1 MIYSEISSH
10 EAYSVS
16 QFIALKDTDEVTY
29 YNTSINNYIP
39 GGIQFAIHN
48 VLYDYE
54 EEIQQSTVLLNL
66 SDNEMTKYRFKPW
79 LLSYDIYGS
88 TELEFIIRMLNGYLQ
103 DYEFDFQKIK
113 VLRPNVLSNIIGR
126 IISANS
132 QFLFNNQYD
141 MKKLIKTDDKDMG
154 IW

>member
-16 QFIALKDTDEVTY
+16 QFIALRDTDEVTY

-39 GGIQFAIHN
+39 GGIQFGIHN

-126 IISANS
+126 IISINS

-141 MKKLIKTDDKDMG
+141 MKKLIKSDDKDMG